1 MKRIVIFLLIVCFG
15 WLVFLPQTS
24 GLAQTL
30 NRSRAKSPVATTF
43 DPYDQCQISFRVFNH
58 KNGLYQTQ
66 INCIEFDQQGY
77 LWVGTT
83 DGAARYNG
91 HSWTAV
97 HLPTKTKSNHI
108 KAMLAA
114 SDGSM
119 WFGSTNAGL
128 SRLKNGEWKVF
139 TTELGVTSQ
148 AITALIETKSES
160 GAATIWVG
168 TAQGCAFYQGEQW
181 TALKPN
187 TGLPSETITS
197 LAELKFLTGKPTVW
211 AGTTSGLAYLDGQ
224 TWKPIPNFPLSP
236 PLSTVTAMLET
247 QDETG
252 QLVVWVG
259 TNAGVCRLASD
270 GTWSVFGLKEGLPNL
285 DVTALMKTTEK
296 GGTEVL
302 WAGTNGGGIARFSD
316 GVWRLR
322 NEQIGLPS
330 NAVLC
335 LKVNPREPNHALWI
349 GLNGA
354 GLTSFDFGKW
364 RYIDAR
370 NGVPNSNVYSV
381 LTTENSQGA
390 TVLWAGTFGN
400 GIGVLDRQGWS
411 RITTENGLADDR
423 VLMLYEAPAKFGSKA
438 IWAGT
443 ANGMSRIENGQVTS
457 FGTREGL
464 PHPSVLSFLQTSD
477 PAGEPILWVG
487 TQQGMATLRG
497 KVISL
502 VESLPKTIVTCFTQT
517 ETPDGK
523 GIALAGVGSEIAI
536 LENNVWGLLPHG
548 TGFPEG
554 IVQSL
559 VVTKRSDGRKILWVG
574 TNSGLAWR
582 ELDQVQSA
590 WQVLSET
597 SEPKLPNHNINQVL
611 MDAYSQVYLCTNRG
625 VIRLEPR
632 SSTAFKP
639 ADFKITSF
647 TTDDGLPS
655 NDANQNAASFDQKG
669 RLWVGT
675 VDGLAA
681 LNPRMEVSTNL
692 KDPLFLEQAKFLR
705 DGKMEKAS
713 LLTPGMELRYVENS
727 VFFEFALLSFFRE
740 SDCTYQTQ
748 LIGLEA
754 EPTVWTTKYIREYP
768 TLPPGWY
775 TFQVWG
781 KDHQGNVSGP
791 VSIAFR
797 VKPPLWQT
805 WWAVGLYV
813 VGLAGFGY
821 TGVRLRV
828 RQLRLRTEQLEREV
842 AKRTTQLEEKN
853 RELDT
858 KNEAISK
865 ALTEVESSKR
875 EIEAK
880 NKELDRFVT
889 DLKQK
894 NEELIRSKEE
904 LIESHRRANRIFSA
918 LQEALPGTVLDNKYR
933 LEDKIGAGGF
943 GAVYRGIH
951 LGLQKP
957 IAVKVFQPLAGNA
970 SAESLERFRLEG
982 VSACRIN
989 HPNAVSVL
997 DSGISENGIAYLVM
1011 ELLTGHTL
1019 TKELQTLGRLSLLR
1033 CAQIIV
1039 PVCDVLVVAHAA
1051 GIIHRDIKPDNIFLH
1066 QGPEGEAVKVVDF
1079 GIAKLVGNNKEGDI
1093 QTLTEAG
1100 GIIGTPTYM
1109 APERL
1114 TGRPYDGKSDV
1125 YSVGVVLYQMLC
1137 GRPPFLHDG
1146 NLMEVVLA
1154 HINHQPPSMRKFV
1167 PDLPE
1172 AVETVVLKA
1181 LTKDPGIRIS
1191 ASELATEFVKAFGVD
1206 LSHLSKGGGRG
1217 IHKTPPTTKTGMPT
1231 IEQFSNLP
1239 TGISVDEPQTKPLS
1253 LDASGSSPTVADTLP
1268 RFLAQKPD
1276 GFSDAE
1282 TVAANP
1288 GNAETV
1294 VDSVKLP
1301 DSDDTVTR

>member
-1 MKRIVIFLLIVCFG
+1 MKHIVTLLLLVCLG
-15 WLVFLPQTS
+15 WLVFVPETS
-24 GLAQTL
+24 GLAQTF
-30 NRSRAKSPVATTF
+30 NRSRVKSQVATTF
-43 DPYDQCQISFRVFNH
+43 DPFDQCQIAFRVFNH
-58 KNGLYQTQ
+58 KTGLYQTQ

-77 LWVGTT
+77 LWVGTA

-97 HLPTKTKSNHI
+97 HLPTQTKSNHI

-119 WFGSTNAGL
+119 WFGSANAGL

-139 TTELGVTSQ
+139 TTELGLPTQTINS
-148 AITALIETKSES
+148 LIETKSES

-168 TAQGCAFYQGEQW
+168 TAQGCAFFQGERW
-181 TALKPN
+181 TVLKPN
-187 TGLPSETITS
+187 TGLPSETVTS
-197 LAELKFLTGKPTVW
+197 LAEVKFLTGKPTLW
-211 AGTTSGLAYLDGQ
+211 AGTTSGLASFDGQ
-224 TWKPIPNFPLSP
+224 TWKPVPNFPLSP
-236 PLSTVTAMLET
+236 PLSTVTAILET
-247 QDETG
+247 QDKTG
-252 QLVVWVG
+252 QSVVWVG
-259 TNAGVCRLASD
+259 TNAGVCRLAAD
-270 GTWSVFGLKEGLPNL
+270 GTWTVFGLKEGLPNL
-285 DVTALMKTTEK
+285 DVTALITTTEK
-296 GGTEVL
+296 DGTQIL
-302 WAGTNGGGIARFSD
+302 WAGTNGGGLARFSD

-335 LKVNPREPNHALWI
+335 LKVNPREPNQALWI

-354 GLTSFDFGKW
+354 GLTRFDFGKW
-364 RYIDAR
+364 RYIDVR
-370 NGVPNSNVYSV
+370 NGLPNSNVYTV
-381 LTTENSQGA
+381 LATENSQGS
-390 TVLWAGTFGN
+390 VLWAGTFGN
-400 GIGVLDRQGWS
+400 GIGRLDRQGWS

-423 VLMLYEAPAKFGSKA
+423 VLMLYEAPNKFGSKV
-438 IWAGT
+438 IWVGT
-443 ANGMSRIENGQVTS
+443 ANGMNRIENGQVIS

-464 PHPSVLSFLQTSD
+464 PHPSVLSFFQTSD
-477 PAGEPILWVG
+477 PAGEPTLWIG
-487 TQQGMATLRG
+487 TQQGMASLRG
-497 KVISL
+497 KVISP

-523 GIALAGVGSEIAI
+523 AVVLAGVGSEIAI
-536 LENNVWGLLPHG
+536 LENNAWVLLPKG
-548 TGFPEG
+548 TGFPDG

-574 TNSGLAWR
+574 TNNGLAWR
-582 ELDQVQSA
+582 EWGQEQSV
-590 WQVLSET
+590 WQILNEA
-597 SEPKLPNHNINQVL
+597 SEPKLPNNNINQVL
-611 MDAYSQVYLCTNRG
+611 IDTDSQVYLCTNRG
-625 VIRLEPR
+625 VIRLKPR

-639 ADFKITSF
+639 ADFEITSF

-655 NDANQNAASFDQKG
+655 NDSNQNAASFDQKG

-681 LNPRMEVSTNL
+681 LNPMMEVSTNL

-705 DGKMEKAS
+705 DGKMDRAS
-713 LLTPGMELRYVENS
+713 LLTPGMELRYIENS

-740 SDCTYQTQ
+740 ADCTYQTQ

-754 EPTVWTTKYIREYP
+754 EPTAWTTKYTREYP
-768 TLPPGWY
+768 TLPPGEY

-797 VKPPLWQT
+797 VKPPIWQT

-842 AKRTTQLEEKN
+842 AKRTAQLEEKN
-853 RELDT
+853 QELDS

-880 NKELDRFVT
+880 NKELDRFIG

-943 GAVYRGIH
+943 GAVYRGTH

-1011 ELLTGHTL
+1011 ELLTGHSL
-1019 TKELQTLGRLSLLR
+1019 TRELQTSGQLSLLR

-1066 QGPEGEAVKVVDF
+1066 HGPEGEIVKVVDF
-1079 GIAKLVGNNKEGDI
+1079 GIAKLIGKNKDSDL

-1125 YSVGVVLYQMLC
+1125 YSVGVLLYQMLC
-1137 GRPPFLHDG
+1137 GRPPFMSSG
-1146 NLMEVVLA
+1146 NLMDMVLA
-1154 HINHQPPSMRKFV
+1154 HINHPPPPMREFV
-1167 PDLPE
+1167 SDLPE
-1172 AVETVVLKA
+1172 AVEVVVLKA
-1181 LTKDPGIRIS
+1181 LTKDPGIRIT
-1191 ASELATEFVKAFGVD
+1191 ANELATEFVKAFGLD
-1206 LSHLSKGGGRG
+1206 LSQLSRSGGRG
-1217 IHKTPPTTKTGMPT
+1217 FHKTSPTTKTGMPT

-1239 TGISVDEPQTKPLS
+1239 TGVMGNQSQTKPLNS
-1253 LDASGSSPTVADTLP
+1253 EVSGDSPTVAATQPRLP
-1268 RFLAQKPD
+1268 AQRPE

-1294 VDSVKLP
+1294 VDSIKLP
-1301 DSDDTVTR
+1301 GPDETAAR